1 MAQDYRTLKLEV
13 LAETKQFVKGMND
26 ANKETQT
33 FGDKMVDFG
42 KKAGLALAAVGA
54 AAGAMAIKIGRE
66 AVQAASD
73 LAESTSKVGVI
84 FGNVST
90 EITKFA
96 AQAAESLG
104 QTRIQAQNAASTF
117 ATFGKAAGLTGK
129 DLSNFSIEFVRLA
142 SDLASFNNTSV
153 DQAVNALGAAL
164 RGEAEP
170 IRSYGV
176 LLNDATL
183 KAKAMEMG
191 LYSGKGALD
200 AQAKVLAAHQVVLEQ
215 TGDAQ
220 GDFAR
225 TADGMANSQKI
236 LTARLEEAKIT
247 LGEALLPVALAA
259 VNLFNDKF
267 LPVITN
273 IANSFSNANGD
284 GLIDRIKI
292 FAQQVGTFLKPVI
305 DAAEQAF
312 KNFTDAIANNKSN
325 INDVLNAVIVLFN
338 FFNTYFV
345 PLIKGSL
352 INAIQG
358 IGTAFQVIGAIAGP
372 IFGGI
377 ANLISGIVGVIDK
390 AIKGIQNLINVA
402 ISAINAAI
410 KAYNSIPILP
420 NISTVPSVGGSGSS
434 GSNTVPGGS
443 LPFGGGSVSGSSS
456 GSSSASAAAAAASA
470 AGLTGLLSGSLGGV
484 SAGSLAASG
493 LGKGSSSSAPT
504 LIELVTEANWLKNTI
519 ESGVFDAASFRRGE
533 EGDRAIVINVNAP
546 SAIDEEG
553 FSRAVVNALNN
564 STNRGM
570 GGGGS
575 IRTQAQV
582 I

>member
-1 MAQDYRTLKLEV
+1 MAKDSRTLKLEV

-26 ANKETQT
+26 ANKETES
-33 FGDKMVDFG
+33 FGDKIGDFG
-42 KKAGLALAAVGA
+42 KKAALALAAVGV
-54 AAGAMAIKIGRE
+54 AAGAMAIKIGKE
-66 AVQAASD
+66 AVKAASD

-90 EITKFA
+90 EIEKFA

-142 SDLASFNNTSV
+142 SDLASFNNTTV

-170 IRSYGV
+170 IRAYGV

-191 LYSGKGALD
+191 IYSGTGVLD
-200 AQAKVLAAHQVVLEQ
+200 AQSKVLAAHQVVLEQ

-247 LGEALLPVALAA
+247 LGEALLPIALAA
-259 VNLFNDKF
+259 VNLFTDRF
-267 LPVITN
+267 LPVIEKL
-273 IANSFSNANGD
+273 ASAFSNGSGD
-284 GLIDRIKI
+284 GLIDKIKTLVKEI
-292 FAQQVGTFLKPVI
+292 GTFLEPVI
-305 DAAEQAF
+305 NAVKQTFE
-312 KNFTDAIANNKSN
+312 NFTKAIANNKDN
-325 INDVLNAVIVLFN
+325 INDVVNAVIVLFN

-345 PLIKGSL
+345 PLLKGAL
-352 INAIQG
+352 INAIEGVG
-358 IGTAFQVIGAIAGP
+358 IAFQVIGAIAGP
-372 IFGGI
+372 IFGAIG
-377 ANLISGIVGVIDK
+377 NMVSGIVGILDK
-390 AIKGIQNLINVA
+390 AIRGIQSLINIA
-402 ISAINAAI
+402 IAGINAAI
-410 KAYNSIPILP
+410 TAYNSIPILP
-420 NISTVPSVGGSGSS
+420 DIKTIPGIKTGGLIG
-434 GSNTVPGGS
+434 GNTVDPKN
-443 LPFGGGSVSGSSS
+443 LPFGGGSVSGSTS
-456 GSSSASAAAAAASA
+456 GSSSAAAAAAAAA
-470 AGLTGLLSGSLGGV
+470 AGLGGLLSGSMSGGSLGG
-484 SAGSLAASG
+484 LTASG
-493 LGKGSSSSAPT
+493 SSRGSTTLTQT
-504 LIELVTEANWLKNTI
+504 LIEEISEANWLKKTI

-533 EGDRAIVINVNAP
+533 EADRGIVINVNAP

-553 FSRAVVNALNN
+553 FTRAVVVALNN
-564 STNRGM
+564 SN
-570 GGGGS
+570 S
-575 IRTQAQV
+575 RTGAGALQLTGL
-582 I
+582 